1 MKIACLAMTD
11 FRNYRELALRP
22 GPGANAFLGPNGAGK
37 TNILEG
43 LHLVTTG
50 LSHRTASDREMVRH
64 GTDAFSVR
72 AAVLRDATP
81 ERALSLQVI
90 YRDGRKLFR
99 RDRQVLVG
107 RARTEALGAAVV
119 FSPDDLDLVKGP
131 PAKRRAFLD
140 LTLAKADARYRTC
153 SRRYQAALAQRNR
166 ILAEG
171 GMQPAQQALLEP
183 WTEQLI
189 EQGARL
195 LEYRLRG
202 MAHLIPAAV
211 QAYTALSGPCAEQL
225 TALYVQA
232 VPPTDASLHSGPPPG
247 RPEIEAHLRHSF
259 AATARDERLRGVT
272 LAGPHRDDV
281 QLLLDELPMRLY
293 ASQGQ
298 QRTAALALRLAEMSF
313 LRTVSE
319 EHPLLLLDDVFS
331 ELDQGRRRALL
342 DLLSLDRC
350 SQQTFFTATD
360 LGGLPR
366 LEELALS
373 VFEVKDGTVNHAV
386 SA

>member
-1 MKIACLAMTD
+1 MTD
-11 FRNYRELALRP
+11 FRNYRELALQP
-22 GPGANAFLGPNGAGK
+22 GLHANAFLGPNGAGK

-50 LSHRTASDREMVRH
+50 LSHRLASDREMVRH

-72 AAVLRDATP
+72 AAVSRDSMP
-81 ERALSLQVI
+81 ESALSQQVI
-90 YRDGRKLFR
+90 YRDGRKVFR
-99 RDRQVLVG
+99 RDRQALVG
-107 RARTEALGAAVV
+107 RGRTEALGAAVV
-119 FSPDDLDLVKGP
+119 FSPGDLDLVKGP
-131 PAKRRAFLD
+131 PARRRAFLD

-166 ILAEG
+166 ILADG
-171 GMQPAQQALLEP
+171 GIQHGQQALLEP

-202 MAHLIPAAV
+202 LTHLVPAAV
-211 QAYTALSGPCAEQL
+211 QAYAALSGPTAEHL
-225 TALYVQA
+225 TALYVYA
-232 VPPTDASLHSGPPPG
+232 VPPAAGSLQSGPPPE
-247 RPEIEAHLRHSF
+247 RAAIEAYLRHSF
-259 AATARDERLRGVT
+259 AATARDERRRGVT

-281 QLLLDELPMRLY
+281 RLLLDEVPMRLF

-313 LRTVSE
+313 LRTVSDE
-319 EHPLLLLDDVFS
+319 QPLLLLDDVFS

-342 DLLSLDRC
+342 DLLSLNRS

-366 LEELALS
+366 LEDLALS
-373 VFEVKDGTVNHAV
+373 VFEVKDGTVAHAV